1 MTDDRILPLATHPPG
16 RMLPIPER
24 HAWQR
29 WHRHLWSKWEDS
41 AYQYLGAGTR
51 RGALCEQTKTCSVCN
66 KKKTRSV

>member
-1 MTDDRILPLATHPPG
+1 MSTERRMPPAAFPPD
-16 RMLPIPER
+16 RMLPSPER
-24 HAWQR
+24 HPWQR

-41 AYQYLGAGTR
+41 GYWALDSGR